1 MTDFTCWCLD
11 GQRGGKLLP
20 LSQSTDCPGPIWI
33 HLDYTQPETEEWLRR
48 ADTLPDPVVAD
59 TLLAESTRPRT
70 LALEQGLLVT
80 LRGMNLNPGA
90 EPDDMVSLRLWV
102 TPERVISTHMRP
114 LKTIGHVTAD
124 IEHGNAPRDAGELLV
139 AICER
144 LITNMADVI
153 DAIEEDTD
161 EFEHAM
167 LSDNDDVPPVD
178 KEFAALRSRI
188 IMLRR
193 YLAPQRDAM
202 EQILTGHMSWIRKS
216 SAMRLR
222 ETINRLTRYVET
234 LDAARDR
241 IRILQEQSMTQ
252 LTEQLS
258 RRLYFITLLSA
269 VFLPLSFLTGVFGVN
284 LGGIPGSQAHGGF
297 TLFVIA
303 LLLAAA
309 IEIFLFRKARWL

>member
-11 GQRGGKLLP
+11 GQRGGALLP
-20 LSQSTDCPGPIWI
+20 LSQSTSCAGPVWA
-33 HLDYTQPETEEWLRR
+33 HLDYTRPETQRWIRHPEN
-48 ADTLPDPVVAD
+48 LPDPVVID

-80 LRGMNLNPGA
+80 LRGVNLNPGA

-102 TPERVISTHMRP
+102 TPERVISTHLRP
-114 LKTIGHVTAD
+114 LKTIGDVTAD

-139 AICER
+139 SICEH
-144 LITNMADVI
+144 LIANMADVI

-167 LSDNDDVPPVD
+167 LSEDGDAGPAD
-178 KEFAALRSRI
+178 KELATLRSRI
-188 IMLRR
+188 ITLRR

-202 EQILTGHMSWIRKS
+202 EQILTAHMTWIRKS

-241 IRILQEQSMTQ
+241 IRILQEQSMTR

-269 VFLPLSFLTGVFGVN
+269 VFLPLSFLTGLFGVN
-284 LGGIPGSQAHGGF
+284 LGGIPGAQGHSGF
-297 TLFVIA
+297 TLFVAA
-303 LLLAAA
+303 LLLVAV
-309 IEIFLFRKARWL
+309 IEIVLFRKARWL